1 MGQCRPGVI
10 AGCRLDIRLVTETF
24 SPDINGVATTLGC
37 LVEALRDR
45 GHRVEVTCPRGR
57 SRRDLV
63 DGIEVAGLALPFY
76 HEVRFGLPRR
86 RAFIEAWREDPPDV
100 VHIATEGPLGASAL
114 AAARALDLPVT
125 TSLHTNFHAYARA
138 YRLGWLAGPVMRY
151 LRRFHNRSDGTF
163 IPTDKQAAELAANGF
178 ERLVVL
184 GRGVDTDLFTPA
196 RRDPVLR
203 ASWGADDRTP
213 VLLHVGR
220 LAAEKN
226 LDLLIEAM
234 ELARSVHP
242 ATRLVIV
249 GDGPERARL
258 ERHLPGAIF
267 TGALRGET
275 LARHYASADGFLF
288 PSLTETFGI
297 VVLEAMASGLDCLS
311 FDYAAGR
318 MLVEPGVNGL
328 LAPIEA
334 PETFLDQVPMLLD
347 DDGDGRRARARET
360 ALEHG
365 WSAVIDGFEQNLFAV
380 VESGQRQGVVREG
393 QA

>member
-1 MGQCRPGVI
+1 M
-10 AGCRLDIRLVTETF
+10 DIRLVTETYL
-24 SPDINGVATTLGC
+24 PDINGVATTLGC
-37 LVEALRDR
+37 LVDALRLR
-45 GHRVEVTCPRGR
+45 GHRVAVTCPRGR
-57 SRRDLV
+57 SRRDLG
-63 DGIEVAGLALPFY
+63 DGTEVPGLALPFY
-76 HEVRFGLPRR
+76 PEVRFGLPRR
-86 RAFIEAWREDPPDV
+86 RAFLDEWREDPPDV

-138 YRLGWLAGPVMRY
+138 YRLGWLARPVMRY

-163 IPTDKQAAELAANGF
+163 IPTDKQAAELTANGF

-184 GRGVDTDLFTPA
+184 GRGVDTDLFSPA
-196 RRDPVLR
+196 RRDRALR
-203 ASWGADDRTP
+203 SSWGADEHTP

-234 ELARSVHP
+234 DLARSIKP

-249 GDGPERARL
+249 GDGPERGRL

-267 TGALRGET
+267 TGALRGEA

-318 MLVEPGVNGL
+318 MLIESGANGL
-328 LAPIEA
+328 LAPIDA
-334 PETFLDQVPMLLD
+334 PEGFLDQVPALLD
-347 DDGDGRRARARET
+347 GDPDGRRARARET
-360 ALEHG
+360 ALKYG
-365 WSAVIDGFEQNLFAV
+365 WSAVIDSFEQHLLGVAEGAERQPAV
-380 VESGQRQGVVREG
+380 MERH
-393 QA
+393 A